1 MADESHFT
9 VQSKAANSSVAVLTL
24 VESIYIYVYY
34 IYIHDMRVYMLHL
47 GDAVPV
53 VSGYMYNDS

>member
-9 VQSKAANSSVAVLTL
+9 VQSKANSSVTVLTL

-53 VSGYMYNDS
+53 VSRYVYNDS